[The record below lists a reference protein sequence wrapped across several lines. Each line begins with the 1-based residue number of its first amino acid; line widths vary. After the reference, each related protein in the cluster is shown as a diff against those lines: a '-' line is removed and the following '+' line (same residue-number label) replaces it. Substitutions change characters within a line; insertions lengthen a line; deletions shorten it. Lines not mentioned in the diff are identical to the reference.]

1 MGGGNGGTTPL
12 GEPLLA
18 KKARA
23 YRPRCPGCRVDRL
36 NAEREGVYPLK
47 DLFLIWLVTITCSK
61 LPPATATASP
71 HTCYYFI
78 RRTS

>member
-1 MGGGNGGTTPL
+1 MGGGNGDGTTPL

-18 KKARA
+18 KKGRA

-36 NAEREGVYPLK
+36 NAEREGVFPLK

-61 LPPATATASP
+61 LPATASP
-71 HTCYYFI
+71 LTLLQLYSSYC
-78 RRTS
+78 TS